1 MFEIRTRDLVTYLRP
16 LILACIST
24 LILLKLIDSYYQTNS
39 QLFYLQYSINDP
51 TISSLALFC
60 LSILL
65 YTIAIIQPLRAHYAI
80 QNMAVVRSKK
90 TESKRVLI
98 DCSNLWLVIMITT
111 SIWDALCYGH
121 IFWQEIVIF
130 LVGYLLSWLLVIKIK
145 LSNLLVVLLVLVQI
159 LVRLVLRL

>member
-1 MFEIRTRDLVTYLRP
+1 MSKNRTWDTIAYFRP
-16 LILACIST
+16 LVFTFVGT
-24 LILLKLIDSYYQTNS
+24 LILLKLIDSYYQTNNE
-39 QLFYLQYSINDP
+39 LFYLQYSLNDL

-60 LSILL
+60 LSIWL
-65 YTIAIIQPLRAHYAI
+65 YTMAIVQPVREHYTI
-80 QNMAVVRSKK
+80 RKMAVVRSKK
-90 TESKRVLI
+90 TENKRVLI

-121 IFWQEIVIF
+121 IFWQGIVIF

-159 LVRLVLRL
+159 MVRLVLRL